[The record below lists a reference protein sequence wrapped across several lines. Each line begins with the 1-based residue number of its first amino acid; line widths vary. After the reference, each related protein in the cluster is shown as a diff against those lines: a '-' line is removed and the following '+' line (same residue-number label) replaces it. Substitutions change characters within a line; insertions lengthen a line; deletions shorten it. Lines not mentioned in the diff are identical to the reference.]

1 MRNLICILSVFA
13 FFLPVVAGQEKSI
26 DETLAKALEVVSE
39 KSKQGKF
46 KGQVLKGKRNGMGL
60 FAFKDG
66 AVYVGDFYNDNLTGY
81 GMMVA
86 PQGGC
91 IENCDSCVAYV
102 GNWNNG
108 KKSGFGVCYA
118 DNGDILYKGQFAD
131 DKPAA
136 TYSTNPTGGNRYFS
150 RLSFDNGDVF
160 MGELKNGLPDG
171 YGILLFGN
179 GDFWTSNFK
188 EGFKKGVGLHIL
200 YDGEWETLNFE
211 QDSCSI
217 ISSSVKYKDIDKAR
231 NAAFRNSMAQAFS
244 YFAAAAVSA
253 TEVANS
259 VKSFKQ
265 GGSSVGGAGYTGD
278 SYSDQAGSNSSSTKG
293 GKNAP
298 YSLSANQS
306 KNVDS
311 RTYAGYDS
319 MLSKMR
325 AGNMEYSDSKRR
337 EYQSKMRALRQK
349 WEQRGERFQHSSNED
364 WSGR

>member
-1 MRNLICILSVFA
+1 MRILICILAVFIC
-13 FFLPVVAGQEKSI
+13 LPVAIGQEKSI
-26 DETLAKALEVVSE
+26 DATLAKTLEVVSE
-39 KSKQGKF
+39 KNKQGKF

-86 PQGGC
+86 SQGGY

-102 GNWNNG
+102 GNWDNG

-118 DNGDILYKGQFAD
+118 DNGNILYKGQFSD

-136 TYSTNPTGGNRYFS
+136 TYPTNPVSGNRYFS
-150 RLSFDNGDVF
+150 LLSFDNGDVF
-160 MGELKNGLPDG
+160 MGEFKNGLPDG
-171 YGILLFGN
+171 YGILLFAN
-179 GDFWTSNFK
+179 GDYWTSSFK
-188 EGFKKGVGLHIL
+188 EGFKKGIGLYTL
-200 YDGEWETLNFE
+200 YDGEWETMNFE
-211 QDSCSI
+211 QDTCSV
-217 ISSSVKYKDIDKAR
+217 ISSSVEYKDIDKAR
-231 NAAFRNSMAQAFS
+231 KTALRNAMMQALSDFAVLTAQMAETASNIQLI
-244 YFAAAAVSA
+244 
-253 TEVANS
+253 
-259 VKSFKQ
+259 KQ
-265 GGSSVGGAGYTGD
+265 GGSTVGGAGYAGD
-278 SYSDQAGSNSSSTKG
+278 SYSDQAGSNASSTKG

-306 KNVDS
+306 KNADS

-337 EYQSKMRALRQK
+337 EYQSKMRSLRQK